1 MDAGLQARLLALA
14 PAAAAGER
22 DAAWDS
28 RELAL
33 DAGPPAAWYITAGEV
48 EVFASSRDA
57 GGEERSRAHLAT
69 ASAGQLLVAG
79 GGGGEDVARP
89 GHGMA
94 LLGVRQHGAR
104 VVPIDAAHMRRLLA
118 DGDELAAEL
127 AGAFDTWLA
136 KLFATVA
143 HTAVPRGFRELRP
156 DTETD
161 LEAAGLAAR
170 PAQGL
175 VWVRHRA
182 GSSYFMGQEELRL
195 GPGPWL
201 PLAPR
206 AWLSSA
212 EPARLTCTGTA
223 ALVAQDDFWA
233 GLGRFHELL
242 LAYLGL
248 QLAQAERQQ
257 RERLTLRAERDRA
270 AVAGACA
277 HLLSVLATAAPE
289 SLGVP
294 ETADPLLAACRLVG
308 EAQGIAAP
316 RLPDSL
322 HRARQA
328 DELAAI
334 CAAWRVRHRRVLL
347 RGDWWR
353 RDNGPLLGFQ
363 WVDATQQRRR
373 PVALLPVSPH
383 AYELADPASGTR
395 QPADAAL
402 AESLTG
408 EAYMFYPPLPE
419 RPLGKGDLVH
429 YTLARVRPELGT
441 ILAMGV
447 AGGLLGLLVPIAT
460 AEVFGSAI
468 PGANASQLVA
478 VTLALIAAG
487 AGAAVFQ
494 VTRSVAVLRLGAKIE
509 GSLQAAVWDRLLAL
523 PATFFRRFTV
533 GDLAERSLGIDRIR
547 EQFTGNAA
555 TAILGAFF
563 SLFNLL
569 LLFYYSLPLALLSIG
584 LVALMA
590 GVTWLLTALQLR
602 RQRRLYAAQG
612 KLASLVFGLI
622 HGIAK
627 LRVAGAE
634 QRGFALWADGFAEQ
648 RRHTIQSQ
656 RLANVQA
663 AFNAIYTVLTSIGIF
678 AMVGFSSAAS
688 MSLGDFLAFNAA
700 FSQFLAAALAMI
712 AVLASIIATVSL
724 YERLSPIL
732 AATPEVDQAKADA
745 GELTGDLEF
754 SHVSFSYS
762 PDGPPVVD
770 GVSFR
775 AAPGEFIALV
785 GPSGGGKSTC
795 LRLILGFEKP
805 ASGSIYFDG
814 QDLSGLSAHSVRRQ
828 IGVVLQT
835 GRPLAGDIRSNI
847 LGSSNLRIED
857 AWEAA
862 RMVGLEED
870 IRSMPMGMFTLIS
883 EGADTF
889 SGGQKQR
896 ILIARA
902 IVHRPRII
910 LFDEATSAL
919 DNRSQEIVSRSLER
933 LKATRIVI
941 AHRLSTI
948 ANADRIYV
956 VENGRVVEQ
965 GTYQELARQ
974 GGLFSRLVA
983 RQTA

>member
-1 MDAGLQARLLALA
+1 MLSAA
-14 PAAAAGER
+14 PAHLSCAG
-22 DAAWDS
+22 
-28 RELAL
+28 
-33 DAGPPAAWYITAGEV
+33 
-48 EVFASSRDA
+48 
-57 GGEERSRAHLAT
+57 T
-69 ASAGQLLVAG
+69 ASLL
-79 GGGGEDVARP
+79 
-89 GHGMA
+89 
-94 LLGVRQHGAR
+94 
-104 VVPIDAAHMRRLLA
+104 
-118 DGDELAAEL
+118 
-127 AGAFDTWLA
+127 
-136 KLFATVA
+136 
-143 HTAVPRGFRELRP
+143 
-156 DTETD
+156 
-161 LEAAGLAAR
+161 
-170 PAQGL
+170 
-175 VWVRHRA
+175 
-182 GSSYFMGQEELRL
+182 
-195 GPGPWL
+195 
-201 PLAPR
+201 
-206 AWLSSA
+206 
-212 EPARLTCTGTA
+212 
-223 ALVAQDDFWA
+223 AQDDFWV
-233 GLGRFHELL
+233 GLGHFHAVL

-257 RERLTLRAERDRA
+257 RERLDRRADHDAA

-277 HLLSVLATAAPE
+277 RLLSVLAAAPAT
-289 SLGVP
+289 LVPP
-294 ETADPLLAACRLVG
+294 ETAEPLLAACQLVG
-308 EAQGIAAP
+308 EAQGIAGRQVP
-316 RLPDSL
+316 ESL
-322 HRARQA
+322 RHARQA

-353 RDNGPLLGFQ
+353 RDNGPLLAFQ
-363 WVDATQQRRR
+363 WVDAAQQQRR
-373 PVALLPVSPH
+373 PVALLPTSPR
-383 AYELADPASGTR
+383 AYELVDPAAGTR
-395 QPADAAL
+395 QPAGAAL

-419 RPLGKGDLVH
+419 RPLGKGDLVR

-447 AGGLLGLLVPIAT
+447 VGGLLGLLVPIAT

-468 PGANASQLVA
+468 PGANASQLLA

-487 AGAAVFQ
+487 VGAAVFQ
-494 VTRSVAVLRLGAKIE
+494 VTRSIAVLRLGAKME

-523 PATFFRRFTV
+523 PATFFRSFTV

-555 TAILGAFF
+555 TAILGACF

-569 LLFYYSLPLALLSIG
+569 LLFYYSLPLALLAIG

-590 GVTWLLTALQLR
+590 AVTWLLTALQLR
-602 RQRRLYAAQG
+602 RQRQLYAAQG

-627 LRVAGAE
+627 LRIAGAE
-634 QRGFALWADGFAEQ
+634 QRAFALWADGFAEQ
-648 RRHTIQSQ
+648 RRRTIQSQ
-656 RLANVQA
+656 RLANAQA

-678 AMVGFSSAAS
+678 AMVGFSSAAGLP
-688 MSLGDFLAFNAA
+688 LGEFLAFNAA

-712 AVLASIIATVSL
+712 AVIASVIATVSI

-732 AATPEVDQAKADA
+732 ASTPEVDHAKTDA
-745 GELTGDLEF
+745 GVLSGDFEF
-754 SHVSFSYS
+754 SHVSFSYP
-762 PDGPPVVD
+762 PDGPPVLD
-770 GVSFR
+770 DVSFR
-775 AAPGEFIALV
+775 AAPGELIALV

-814 QDLSGLSAHSVRRQ
+814 QDLSGLSAQSVRRQ

-847 LGSSNLRIED
+847 LGSSNLSIED

-862 RMVGLEED
+862 RMVGLEDD
-870 IRSMPMGMFTLIS
+870 IRSMPMGMYTLIS

-902 IVHRPRII
+902 LVRRPRIM

-933 LKATRIVI
+933 LKATRVLI

-956 VENGRVVEQ
+956 IDNGRVVEQ
-965 GTYQELARQ
+965 GTYQELATM
-974 GGLFSRLVA
+974 GGMFSRLVA